1 MIIDNFLAEDTYK
14 ALKQFSLECEFEDLE
29 NEVDGV
35 VYPYICAK
43 IPSNIKEEVFDKLS
57 ELKGSPISNNVM
69 FLRMTKLGTPCPHV
83 AHTDAVM
90 GKNSFMLYLHDHPF
104 SGTTFLR
111 HAEAGI
117 TYHPEHEIFQQVVQR
132 DGNDL
137 SKWVRTGSI
146 QAAENRAAVFDSHLI
161 HCAEPVGGFGET
173 QRTARIVL
181 TCFYD

>member
-1 MIIDNFLAEDTYK
+1 VIIDGFLAEDTYK
-14 ALKQFSLECEFEDLE
+14 ALKQYSLECEFKDEV
-29 NEVDGV
+29 NEADGV
-35 VYPYICAK
+35 VYPAICAD
-43 IPSNIKEEVFDKLS
+43 IPEAVRNEVETKLGEIKGE
-57 ELKGSPISNNVM
+57 PISNSVM
-69 FLRMTKLGTPCPHV
+69 FMRMTKLGTPCPHV

-111 HAEAGI
+111 HREAGI
-117 TYHPEHEIFQQVVQR
+117 TYHPEHEIFQAVVQT

-137 SKWVRTGSI
+137 SKWVRIGSI

-161 HCAEPVGGFGET
+161 HCAEPVGGFGDT